1 MPTCFRSGKGK
12 DAMNKTK
19 MLKLAQAI
27 VKEITEDDI
36 SGVQI
41 RQVPPENKLVM
52 GDTLTVTVTFKPEH
66 VDYLQ
71 DDHETSNTY
80 YQ

>member
-1 MPTCFRSGKGK
+1 
-12 DAMNKTK
+12 MNKAK

-41 RQVPPENKLVM
+41 RQVPPENNLVM

-71 DDHETSNTY
+71 DDHEMNNTY

>member
-1 MPTCFRSGKGK
+1 
-12 DAMNKTK
+12 MNKSK

-27 VKEITEDDI
+27 AEDDI

-71 DDHETSNTY
+71 DDHEMNNTY

>member
-1 MPTCFRSGKGK
+1 MQ
-12 DAMNKTK
+12 DNKEK
-19 MLKLAQAI
+19 MLKLA
-27 VKEITEDDI
+27 KEIVNEVE
-36 SGVQI
+36 SEEVAGVQI

-71 DDHETSNTY
+71 DDHEMNNTY

>member
-1 MPTCFRSGKGK
+1 
-12 DAMNKTK
+12 MNKTK

-71 DDHETSNTY
+71 DDHEMSNTY